1 MMNVAVEAF
10 VVAVPVTSL
19 SEIGNAVDELVLL
32 QKRAAEIERRAKVLR
47 GEIREGMAR
56 TGLRKFSSQTGHT
69 ATIVDSTSW
78 RGDKETAEALIG
90 PALVAA
96 IFRATTTTALRV
108 K

>member
-1 MMNVAVEAF
+1 MMNVTVEAF
-10 VVAVPVTSL
+10 QVAVPVTSL
-19 SEIGNAVDELVLL
+19 CEIDSAVDELVLL

-47 GEIREGMAR
+47 GEIREGMVR
-56 TGLRKFSSQTGHT
+56 LGLRKFNSQSGHT

-78 RGDKETAEALIG
+78 RGDKEAAEALIG

-96 IFRATTTTALRV
+96 IFRANTTTALRV